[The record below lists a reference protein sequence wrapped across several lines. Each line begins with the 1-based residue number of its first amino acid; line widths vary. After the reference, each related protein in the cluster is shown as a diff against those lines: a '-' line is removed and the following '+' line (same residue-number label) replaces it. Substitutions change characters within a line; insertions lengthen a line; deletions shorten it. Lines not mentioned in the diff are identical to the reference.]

1 MAVTKDEIIEAIK
14 AMPALELSELVKE
27 LEETFGVSAAAPV
40 MMGAMPAAGGAAE
53 PAEEKTEF
61 DVILEGFGDN
71 KIAVIKEV
79 RGLTKLGLKEAKELV
94 ESAPKPI
101 LEGVKKDEAEAAKEQ
116 LEKVGAAVTVK

>member
-27 LEETFGVSAAAPV
+27 LEDTFGVSAAAPV

-61 DVILEGFGDN
+61 DVVLEGFGDN

-94 ESAPKPI
+94 EGAPKPI
-101 LEGVKKDEAEAAKEQ
+101 LEGVKKAEAEAAKEQ
-116 LEKVGAAVTVK
+116 LEKAGAAVSIK

>member
-27 LEETFGVSAAAPV
+27 LEDTFGVSAAAPV

-61 DVILEGFGDN
+61 DVVLEGFGDN

-94 ESAPKPI
+94 EGAPKPI

-116 LEKVGAAVTVK
+116 LEKAGAAVTIK

>member
-40 MMGAMPAAGGAAE
+40 MMGAMPAGGAAE